1 MQCKI
6 QTLYNNKAVTQ
17 PQPLSYFYQLFPT
30 DSEHGLH
37 DGISVKVNTP
47 ADVRTIRVFSSW
59 KRKCIC
65 LCFLQLLQHQVGGA
79 VPGNHSSGVSF
90 CHHLQL
96 PEQGANCFKL
106 ELQTALNKKKTP
118 IKTHLLLLLQIDVT
132 SCQGVLFSLCMVML
146 ICAIAISVVVPF
158 GYVSLNTY
166 ILLEGNQI
174 SCN

>member
-106 ELQTALNKKKTP
+106 ELQTALNKKKNPNKNTSSSSLADWC
-118 IKTHLLLLLQIDVT
+118 HLLSGSPVFFVY
-132 SCQGVLFSLCMVML
+132 GHAHLCHRHL
-146 ICAIAISVVVPF
+146 RCRPF
-158 GYVSLNTY
+158 WIREFKHVHPSRRKPN
-166 ILLEGNQI
+166 
-174 SCN
+174 